1 MELLLKVRAPA
12 PFPLSPTSYPLP
24 LFSAMHR
31 RVLAVLAAPAASQ
44 QESPPLSLLLRT
56 MSGLHSARNKNRQD
70 PLQWFLLGGR
80 REVNTRV
87 LLCGQLA
94 LGE

>member
-1 MELLLKVRAPA
+1 
-12 PFPLSPTSYPLP
+12 
-24 LFSAMHR
+24 MHR

-56 MSGLHSARNKNRQD
+56 MGGLHSARTKNRQD
-70 PLQWFLLGGR
+70 PLQWFLLGAGR